1 MAIPLFLYGCPN
13 NDFMI
18 EQFNFDI
25 RLIFAILNGKV
36 SAAINRKL
44 YRNFR
49 QGNLEITPEQWTV
62 LLFLWEKD
70 GVTQQELCNATFK
83 DKPSMTRLIDNMER
97 QHLVVRIS
105 DKRDRRT
112 NLIHLTRTGREL
124 EHDARRIANT
134 TLLEAL
140 RGLKIEELAVSQE
153 VLRKIFDNIKD

>member
-1 MAIPLFLYGCPN
+1 MT
-13 NDFMI
+13 
-18 EQFNFDI
+18 EEFNFDI

-49 QGNLEITPEQWTV
+49 QNDLEITPEQWTV

-97 QHLVVRIS
+97 MHLVVRIS
-105 DKRDRRT
+105 DKSDRRI
-112 NLIHLTRTGREL
+112 NLIHLTKTGREL
-124 EHDARRIANT
+124 EERTRYIANR
-134 TLLEAL
+134 TLKEAL
-140 RGLKIEELAVSQE
+140 YGLTVEELRISQN
-153 VLRKIFDNIKD
+153 VLRKIFMNTKE

>member
-1 MAIPLFLYGCPN
+1 
-13 NDFMI
+13 MI
-18 EQFNFDI
+18 EQYNFDI
-25 RLIFAILNGKV
+25 NLIFAILNGKV

-49 QGNLEITPEQWTV
+49 QNGLEITPEQWTV
-62 LLFLWEKD
+62 LIYLWEKD

-105 DKRDRRT
+105 DKSDRRI
-112 NLIHLTRTGREL
+112 NLIHLTKSGKEMEPKAKQVTES
-124 EHDARRIANT
+124 

-140 RGLKIEELAVSQE
+140 QEISAEELEISQR
-153 VLRKIFDNIKD
+153 VMRKIFYNIKD

>member
-1 MAIPLFLYGCPN
+1 
-13 NDFMI
+13 MI

-44 YRNFR
+44 SRNFR
-49 QGNLEITPEQWTV
+49 QNGLEITPEQWTV
-62 LLFLWEKD
+62 LIFLWEKD

-105 DKRDRRT
+105 DKKDRRT
-112 NLIHLTRTGREL
+112 NLIHLTKDGKEL
-124 EHDARRIANT
+124 EELLGRCPLYQTLWTAHVGARNW
-134 TLLEAL
+134 
-140 RGLKIEELAVSQE
+140 AVTSGKKE
-153 VLRKIFDNIKD
+153 GN